1 MAIGVWEIRGLFG
14 NEYAMEQA
22 IEELKK
28 HEGFEWAVL
37 DRRNLSVRFAKR
49 NPKAE
54 ELVKRTFEMYHGYSE
69 HEGPLGEYDRLRR
82 EERESKMRKDEVKQ
96 KREAKARTH

>member
-1 MAIGVWEIRGLFG
+1 MWEIRGLFG

-28 HEGFEWAVL
+28 NEGVEWEVL

-49 NPKAE
+49 NAE
-54 ELVKRTFEMYHGYSE
+54 AEGAVKRTLEMYHGYAE
-69 HEGPLGEYDRLRR
+69 HEGPLGEYDRQRMDEKR
-82 EERESKMRKDEVKQ
+82 KKMKKDEEKR
-96 KREAKARTH
+96 KRETRIK

>member
-1 MAIGVWEIRGLFG
+1 MWEIRGLFG

-28 HEGFEWAVL
+28 HKGFEWAVL

-49 NPKAE
+49 DHE
-54 ELVKRTFEMYHGYSE
+54 SEQIVKRTLEMYHGYTE
-69 HEGPLGEYDRLRR
+69 HEGPLGEYDSQRR
-82 EERESKMRKDEVKQ
+82 EEREKKLKKEAEKK
-96 KREAKARTH
+96 KRETKR